1 MQQNQDNLINE
12 NPYSPPKS
20 ADFRQPENNNYQLTK
35 GQKIRHILLGAFWF
49 SLLNSLLCC
58 IVSVINMFF
67 SGKEINIIYFI
78 PIFIVIFL
86 FSFIVGAIFF
96 TYNERYIKKVKNKYT
111 YSLVS
116 SFVILII
123 QNTIIVFITWFFMT
137 KYLNFNFDLNLD
149 NLFYIFTYMYVEK
162 KQWILDIETFMIMA
176 ISIFITIKILD
187 RNRDYL
193 YNQ

>member
-1 MQQNQDNLINE
+1 MQQNQDNLTNE

-20 ADFRQPENNNYQLTK
+20 ADFRLPENNYQLTK

-67 SGKEINIIYFI
+67 SGKEIHLIYYI

-162 KQWILDIETFMIMA
+162 KQWILDIETFIIMA

-187 RNRDYL
+187 RHRDYL

>member
-58 IVSVINMFF
+58 IVGVINMFF
-67 SGKEINIIYFI
+67 NGKEIHLIYYI

-96 TYNERYIKKVKNKYT
+96 TYNERYIKKVKNKYI

-116 SFVILII
+116 AFVVLVIQQVILIFG
-123 QNTIIVFITWFFMT
+123 TLFFTT
-137 KYLNFNFDLNLD
+137 KYFNIDFNLD
-149 NLFYIFTYMYVEK
+149 FLFYIFTYMYVK
-162 KQWILDIETFMIMA
+162 NKQWVLDIETFMIIA
-176 ISIFITIKILD
+176 ISIFITIRILD
-187 RNRDYL
+187 RHRDYL